1 MVAGASINVPSQ
13 AEMGAV
19 WNSLPIELRELL
31 WHTSMVGALSI
42 LSVAAGVAVALM
54 LVVVP

>member
-1 MVAGASINVPSQ
+1 MINVPSQ